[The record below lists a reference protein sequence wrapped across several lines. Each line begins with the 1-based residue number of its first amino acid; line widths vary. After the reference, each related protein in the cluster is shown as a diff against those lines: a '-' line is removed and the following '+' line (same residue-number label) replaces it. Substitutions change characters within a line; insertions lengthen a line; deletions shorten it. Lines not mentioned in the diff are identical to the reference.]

1 MFIKQNDNG
10 CLKSLTIGKQFIT
23 MRLDEFFDH
32 IDGGFFFRIPFEQN
46 VDKLSLFSG
55 QGLSLNT

>member
-1 MFIKQNDNG
+1 MSADLFVTDWVFIKQNDNG

-32 IDGGFFFRIPFEQN
+32 IDGGFFFEYH
-46 VDKLSLFSG
+46 
-55 QGLSLNT
+55 LNRM